1 MELKEAVTILKTIDV
16 SDLREL
22 CDVTE
27 ETYDEAICEVLDKLE
42 ELQKENELARKSLIE
57 NSNIADE
64 RNNLLVEVQ
73 KLKKENEEYSKQLDL
88 EYVDE
93 NYISKDKIKEKIV
106 EIKSWMNDDC
116 LALHEFQREA
126 QIDVLQELLKGE

>member
-1 MELKEAVTILKTIDV
+1 MELKEAVTILKSIDV

-57 NSNIADE
+57 NSNMVMAGK
-64 RNNLLVEVQ
+64 EV
-73 KLKKENEEYSKQLDL
+73 
-88 EYVDE
+88 
-93 NYISKDKIKEKIV
+93 
-106 EIKSWMNDDC
+106 
-116 LALHEFQREA
+116 
-126 QIDVLQELLKGE
+126 